1 MPKASRKSSVPP
13 LLLVTAG
20 SATKM
25 PPNRA
30 TNPAKGDA
38 ETRILA
44 SAAEMFANFGYNGV
58 STRDIAAGAGV
69 NEVTIYRHYPRK
81 RDLYLAVLDA
91 QLQQVKLR
99 GDLLAAI
106 AEARDA
112 RTAVART
119 FELIAATLM
128 HRKELLRLMQYS
140 TLELGDEIDPLLR
153 RHLGELVEVIAR
165 YLEPWVERGEVRS
178 TSAKALVLSLVA
190 IILSHRSLNRL
201 FSCDASSDASNPEA
215 MFMAYAEFSASN

>member
-1 MPKASRKSSVPP
+1 MPKAHRKNAVPP
-13 LLLVTAG
+13 LLLVAAD
-20 SATKM
+20 SASKM

-30 TNPAKGDA
+30 PNPARGDA
-38 ETRILA
+38 ESRILA
-44 SAAEMFANFGYNGV
+44 SAAEMFANFGYNGA

-81 RDLYLAVLDA
+81 RDLYVAVLDA

-99 GDLLAAI
+99 GDLLAHI
-106 AEARDA
+106 AAAQDA

-119 FELIAATLM
+119 YDLIAATLL

-153 RHLGELVEVIAR
+153 RYLGELVEVIAH
-165 YLEPWVERGEVRS
+165 YLQPWVDRGEVRCA
-178 TSAKALVLSLVA
+178 SAKALVLSLVA
-190 IILSHRSLNRL
+190 IILSHRSLHRL
-201 FSCDASSDASNPEA
+201 FSGDGSSPEA
-215 MFMAYAEFSASN
+215 MFKAYAEFSASH